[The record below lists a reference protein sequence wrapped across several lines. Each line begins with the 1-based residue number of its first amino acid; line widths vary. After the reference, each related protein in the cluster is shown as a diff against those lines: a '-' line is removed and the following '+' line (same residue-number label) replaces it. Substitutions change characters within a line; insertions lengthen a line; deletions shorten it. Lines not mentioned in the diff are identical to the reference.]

1 MTTQE
6 SLKLEL
12 DRLVEIYKT
21 LCSSDALADRL
32 NFSTKFQ
39 TAYTQALRVVE
50 TLAKDRY
57 SEFRTLY
64 EIDPRRKVVNS
75 ASYSVQDFT
84 MGRVPGKFSD
94 GTYAFRHLSVV
105 QNRIAAQYA
114 ILQSLYSRIDDIL
127 SNMSI
132 HVAMEL
138 QDAELKAAEQLLR
151 VRPRASGALAGVV
164 LERHLQNVAEI
175 RKVSVAKKNPTIS
188 DLNDPM
194 KEAGVYDLP
203 QWRRIQHL
211 ADLRN
216 LCCHQKE
223 REPTK
228 DEARDLIS
236 GTQSVIA
243 NVM

>member
-1 MTTQE
+1 MTTRE
-6 SLKLEL
+6 NLKLEL
-12 DRLVEIYKT
+12 DRLLETYKT
-21 LCSSDALADRL
+21 LHTKELLADRY
-32 NFSTKFQ
+32 NFSITFQ

-50 TLAKDRY
+50 SLAKDRY
-57 SEFRTLY
+57 AEFRTLY
-64 EIDPRRKVVNS
+64 EIDPKRKLVNS
-75 ASYSVQDFT
+75 ATYSVQDFT
-84 MGRVPGKFSD
+84 QGRVPGRFSD
-94 GTYAFRHLSVV
+94 GTFAFNHLPIV
-105 QNRIAAQYA
+105 QNRIVSQYA
-114 ILQSLYSRIDDIL
+114 ILKSLYSRIDDIL

-151 VRPRASGALAGVV
+151 ISPRASGALAGVV
-164 LERHLQNVAEI
+164 LERHLQSVAAL
-175 RKVSVAKKNPTIS
+175 RQVTVAKKNPTIS
-188 DLNDPM
+188 DLNDPL
-194 KEAGVYDLP
+194 KEAGAYDLP

-216 LCCHQKE
+216 LCCHQKD